1 VNRFTEAQLDEIRKF
16 KFANLLCI
24 GLGFEDS
31 NGGNV
36 PECGFYEINE
46 GIIGDRKKRSI
57 EEGEEPLVRIRREVS
72 EGAVGENPPIINH
85 RINCTELD
93 ALNLDPWRDIKMV
106 VNTY

>member
-1 VNRFTEAQLDEIRKF
+1 VNRFTEAQLEEIRKF

-46 GIIGDRKKRSI
+46 GNGEDRKKRGV
-57 EEGEEPLVRIRREVS
+57 EEGEEPLVRKRRGFS
-72 EGAVGENPPIINH
+72 EGGPGQNPPIINY